1 MGNDSN
7 NVLFGRWRGEE
18 DGEHGRYG
26 FVVHKGQKKVLSP
39 TLPLTLG
46 LALRANTHDHEAC
59 KRLLLQKAPT
69 VLVWL
74 REHAPEVL
82 DHLGQIVEP

>member
-7 NVLFGRWRGEE
+7 NVGFIRWRGVE

-26 FVVHKGQKKVLSP
+26 FVVHKGPKKVLSP
-39 TLPLTLG
+39 TIPLTLG
-46 LALRANTHDHEAC
+46 LALRANFHDHMAC
-59 KRLLLQKAPT
+59 RRLLDTKAPT